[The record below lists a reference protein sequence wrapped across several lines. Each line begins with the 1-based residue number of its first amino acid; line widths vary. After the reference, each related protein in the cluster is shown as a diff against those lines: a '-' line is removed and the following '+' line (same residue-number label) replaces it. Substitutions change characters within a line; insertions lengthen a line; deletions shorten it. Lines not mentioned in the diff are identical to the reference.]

1 MIINKDFKEFITLLN
16 KNNVKYLVI
25 GGYAV
30 AMHGHPRYTKDLDVW
45 ILTTNENII
54 RLINSFNDFGFL
66 SIGLTEKDFMKT
78 GYVIQL
84 GNPPNRIDIFTSADG
99 VDFDN
104 CFKSKIIINIEGVD
118 INFIDLVNLKKNKL
132 TTGRYQDLADL
143 DNLK

>member
-66 SIGLTEKDFMKT
+66 SIGLTEKDFKKT

-84 GNPPNRIDIFTSADG
+84 GNPPNRIDTI
-99 VDFDN
+99 
-104 CFKSKIIINIEGVD
+104 KSYY
-118 INFIDLVNLKKNKL
+118 F
-132 TTGRYQDLADL
+132 
-143 DNLK
+143 